1 MLKKEQGVTL
11 IALVI
16 TIIILLILAGIAI
29 ISLTGE
35 HGLIKISKDTKKNTL
50 EAQNQEEQILSE
62 YEDYVDEELYGPG
75 KTTLARKVKVG
86 DYVKYTPDTVT
97 ITDTKYTSLI
107 SELGTYSGSSAN
119 TSSTLVQDSLNWR
132 VLDIEN
138 GEVRLISENSTTSKI
153 ELDGAK
159 GYNNGVYLIDKTCSI
174 LYNNSTY
181 AKKVQNLKIEDIQKY
196 LTWDYKAASEYG
208 SICKY
213 GEFTATPYTTNTNYP
228 LLYAQEK
235 NNGVGGT
242 KQEGTLWMSEQTTPI
257 TGISGTTSSLGITK
271 TSISKAYMDS
281 SYFSSQT
288 YHDLFINY
296 AKKDLMEYFLS
307 SRCVRPEA
315 NEAYFG
321 ISMVIEG
328 ENGGLATA
336 MTYCSTGI
344 DGVDNHA
351 FRPVVTLK
359 ANTLVD
365 MTDTTKD
372 GSSAANA
379 YELVKQD

>member
-1 MLKKEQGVTL
+1 M
-11 IALVI
+11 LVI
-16 TIIILLILAGIAI
+16 TIIILLLLAGIAI
-29 ISLTGE
+29 TSLTGE
-35 HGLIKISKDTKKNTL
+35 HGLIKISKDAKKNTI

-62 YEDYVDEELYGPG
+62 YEDYLDEELYGEG

-107 SELGTYSGSSAN
+107 SELGTCSGNLDN
-119 TSSTLVQDSLNWR
+119 TSSTLTQEPLNWR
-132 VLDIEN
+132 VLDIQN

-153 ELDGAK
+153 ELIGVN
-159 GYNNGVYLIDKTCSI
+159 GYNNGVYLIDKTCST

-181 AKKVQNLKIEDIQKY
+181 AKKVQNLKIEDIKKY
-196 LTWDYKAASEYG
+196 LTWDYKTSSEYG

-228 LLYAQEK
+228 LIYAQEK

-242 KQEGTLWMSEQTTPI
+242 KQEGTLGMSEQTTPI
-257 TGISGTTSSLGITK
+257 TGTSGTTSSLGITK
-271 TSISKAYMDS
+271 TSLSKPNMDS
-281 SYFSSQT
+281 SYFTSQT

-296 AKKDLMEYFLS
+296 GKKELKGYFCS
-307 SRCVRPEA
+307 SRCVRPETD
-315 NEAYFG
+315 EAYFG
-321 ISMVIEG
+321 ISIVIEG

-336 MTYCSTGI
+336 MLYRSQDLEAMG
-344 DGVDNHA
+344 NYA

-359 ANTLVD
+359 ANTLID
-365 MTDTTKD
+365 ITDTTKD